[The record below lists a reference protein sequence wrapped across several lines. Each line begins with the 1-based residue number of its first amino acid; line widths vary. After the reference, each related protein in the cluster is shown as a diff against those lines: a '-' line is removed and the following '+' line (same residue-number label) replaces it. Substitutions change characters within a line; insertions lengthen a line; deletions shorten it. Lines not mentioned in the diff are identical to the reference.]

1 MKITLEQI
9 NEGTDE
15 VIIRYRQKTEEID
28 TLIRSIERRLD
39 RICADTEEG
48 KVLVAPCDVLYLE
61 RVDSTVFLYTEK
73 TVAKTD
79 LTLALAESTY
89 SFEGFFRCGKSTVI
103 NIYHIE
109 YLKSISGNRVD
120 VTMDNGEHV
129 IISRRY
135 VKALRSIL
143 RGDNT

>member
-1 MKITLEQI
+1 MKITLEYI
-9 NEGTDE
+9 EDGADE
-15 VIIRYRQKTEEID
+15 IVIRCRERTEEIN
-28 TLIRSIERRLD
+28 TLIKSIERRLD
-39 RICADTEEG
+39 RICAETDDG
-48 KVLVAPCDVLYLE
+48 KVLVAPSEILYLE

-89 SFEGFFRCGKSTVI
+89 SSEGFFRCGKSMVI

>member
-9 NEGTDE
+9 TEGAE
-15 VIIRYRQKTEEID
+15 EIIIRYRQRTEEID
-28 TLIRSIERRLD
+28 LLIKSIEQRRD
-39 RICADTEEG
+39 RIYGEKDG
-48 KVLVAPCDVLYLE
+48 VKMLIAPSDVLYLE
-61 RVDSTVFLYTEK
+61 RVDSTVYVYTENE
-73 TVAKTD
+73 VAKTN
-79 LTLALAESTY
+79 LTLALAENTY
-89 SFEGFFRCGKSTVI
+89 STEGFFRCGKSMVI

-143 RGDNT
+143 KGE